1 MQAGGCVCFPSCH
14 QLVPACR
21 ELPPWEYK
29 DYLGWQEQGD
39 GKLAYGVF
47 VQSGRVKVR
56 LVLLGAPVP
65 QGCACPEQA
74 NPATAWQRAP
84 RCC

>member
-1 MQAGGCVCFPSCH
+1 MRLVQLTKRQACSHAVC
-14 QLVPACR
+14 CR

-56 LVLLGAPVP
+56 YPG
-65 QGCACPEQA
+65 QK
-74 NPATAWQRAP
+74 
-84 RCC
+84 